1 MESKFVWTVPAVA
14 LIMAGSLG
22 FAWADTSEVKLPSP
36 VIVAKTG
43 KHCKDDPNCFN
54 RYHYA
59 IKPAAHVAPGQ
70 LFVLE
75 TRDALDSDL
84 TFDSKPQDVAAVNLN
99 LVHPLTGPV
108 FVDGAKRGDAIAV
121 TIVDI
126 APDDFGYTTIV
137 PGFGFLRD
145 VFRDPFI
152 IHWELNRLEARS
164 KDLPGIA
171 VPMNAFM
178 GTVGVLPGKP
188 EIDKWLKREKA
199 LADAGGA
206 ALTPQP
212 VDALPS
218 DICGTNGTAKDEC
231 VRTVPPRENGG
242 NLDTKETVVG
252 TTLLFPCFIDGCGL
266 FAGDVHYAQGGGEV
280 CGTAI
285 EMGAKVTMRAAIM
298 PGMASLMSTMHFEGG
313 NQLKRL
319 APSSFYAVSGL
330 PLKPEGELPVFSTY
344 LGGQKIA
351 PLANLS
357 EDVSLAARN
366 ATLNMIDFLVKEK
379 GLSREQAYT
388 LVSVAVDLNI
398 AQLVDIP
405 NLGVT
410 AIPDRMWP
418 VYRRYHLLIV
428 SQRDDERNGAL
439 TTAVVDVLSRHLPA
453 SRPQLVSA
461 ADARR
466 IGVLIATD
474 QQDVAIMQADS
485 AEALF
490 LAKPPFDDIHE
501 APLRI
506 IVTFGSYV
514 FVCRPDFMARHAY
527 LLAQTLS
534 AHADA
539 LPAAASAPKGVVPAH
554 RGAQAFFAGE

>member
-1 MESKFVWTVPAVA
+1 M
-14 LIMAGSLG
+14 
-22 FAWADTSEVKLPSP
+22 VKQ
-36 VIVAKTG
+36 A
-43 KHCKDDPNCFN
+43 
-54 RYHYA
+54 
-59 IKPAAHVAPGQ
+59 Q

-84 TFDSKPQDVAAVNLN
+84 TFASTAQDVAAVNLN

-108 FVDGAKRGDAIAV
+108 YFEGAKRGDALAV

-145 VFRDPFI
+145 VFRDPYI
-152 IHWELNRLEARS
+152 VHWSLTRLEARS
-164 KDLPGIA
+164 KDLPGIS

-188 EIDKWLKREKA
+188 ELEKWIKREKA

-212 VDALPS
+212 VDALPA
-218 DICGTNGTAKDEC
+218 DLCGVNGTAKDEC
-231 VRTVPPRENGG
+231 VRTIPPRENGG

-285 EMGAKVTMRAAIM
+285 EMGAKVTMRAKVL
-298 PGMASLMSTMHFEGG
+298 PGMASLLSTMHFEGG
-313 NQLKRL
+313 EGQLKKL

-330 PLKPEGELPVFSTY
+330 PLKPEGELPPFSTY

-366 ATLNMIDFLVKEK
+366 ATLNMIDFLVATK
-379 GLSREQAYT
+379 GLTREQAYVLT
-388 LVSVAVDLNI
+388 SVAVDLNI
-398 AQLVDIP
+398 AQLVDVP

-410 AIPDRMWP
+410 AI
-418 VYRRYHLLIV
+418 LN
-428 SQRDDERNGAL
+428 RD
-439 TTAVVDVLSRHLPA
+439 
-453 SRPQLVSA
+453 
-461 ADARR
+461 
-466 IGVLIATD
+466 
-474 QQDVAIMQADS
+474 
-485 AEALF
+485 
-490 LAKPPFDDIHE
+490 
-501 APLRI
+501 
-506 IVTFGSYV
+506 V
-514 FVCRPDFMARHAY
+514 FQPE
-527 LLAQTLS
+527 Q
-534 AHADA
+534 
-539 LPAAASAPKGVVPAH
+539 K
-554 RGAQAFFAGE
+554 

>member
-1 MESKFVWTVPAVA
+1 MMKSKFSWTMHAVT
-14 LIMAGSLG
+14 LFLVGYWGS
-22 FAWADTSEVKLPSP
+22 AWADTSDVKLPAP

-43 KHCKDDPNCFN
+43 KHCKDDPHCFN

-145 VFRDPFI
+145 VFREPFI

-188 EIDKWLKREKA
+188 ELEKWLKREKA

-218 DICGTNGTAKDEC
+218 DLCGTNGTAKDEC

-285 EMGAKVTMRAAIM
+285 EMGAKVTMQAKIM
-298 PGMASLMSTMHFEGG
+298 PGMASLLSTMHFEGG
-313 NQLKRL
+313 SQLKHL
-319 APSSFYAVSGL
+319 APGSFYAVSGL
-330 PLKPEGELPVFSTY
+330 PLKPEGELPVFDTY

-379 GLSREQAYT
+379 GLTREQAYT
-388 LVSVAVDLNI
+388 VVSVAVDLNI

-410 AIPDRMWP
+410 AI
-418 VYRRYHLLIV
+418 LN
-428 SQRDDERNGAL
+428 RD
-439 TTAVVDVLSRHLPA
+439 
-453 SRPQLVSA
+453 
-461 ADARR
+461 
-466 IGVLIATD
+466 I
-474 QQDVAIMQADS
+474 
-485 AEALF
+485 F
-490 LAKPPFDDIHE
+490 KP
-501 APLRI
+501 
-506 IVTFGSYV
+506 
-514 FVCRPDFMARHAY
+514 
-527 LLAQTLS
+527 
-534 AHADA
+534 
-539 LPAAASAPKGVVPAH
+539 
-554 RGAQAFFAGE
+554 

>member
-1 MESKFVWTVPAVA
+1 MRTASLSKIA
-14 LIMAGSLG
+14 LAFL
-22 FAWADTSEVKLPSP
+22 FACGGGASWADTSDVKGPAP
-36 VIVAKTG
+36 IVIGKSG
-43 KHCKDDPNCFN
+43 KHCKDDPHCFN
-54 RYHYA
+54 RYHPN
-59 IKPAAHVAPGQ
+59 IKPATTVQQDQ

-84 TFDSKPQDVAAVNLN
+84 TFASTAQDVAAVNLN

-108 FVDGAKRGDAIAV
+108 YFEGAKRGDALAV
-121 TIVDI
+121 TIIDI

-145 VFRDPFI
+145 VFRDPYI
-152 IHWELNRLEARS
+152 VHWNLTRNEARS
-164 KDLPGIA
+164 KDLPGIS

-178 GTVGVLPGKP
+178 GTVGVLPGRP
-188 EIDKWLKREKA
+188 ELEKWLKREKA

-212 VDALPS
+212 VDALPA
-218 DICGTNGTAKDEC
+218 DLCGANGPAKDEC

-285 EMGAKVTMRAAIM
+285 EMGAKVTMRAKVL
-298 PGMASLMSTMHFEGG
+298 PGMASLLSTMHFEGSEG
-313 NQLKRL
+313 QLKKL

-330 PLKPEGELPVFSTY
+330 PLKPEGQLPPFSTY

-366 ATLNMIDFLVKEK
+366 ATLNMIDFLVKTK
-379 GLSREQAYT
+379 GLTREQAYVLT
-388 LVSVAVDLNI
+388 SVAVDLNI
-398 AQLVDIP
+398 AQLVDVP

-410 AIPDRMWP
+410 AI
-418 VYRRYHLLIV
+418 LN
-428 SQRDDERNGAL
+428 RD
-439 TTAVVDVLSRHLPA
+439 
-453 SRPQLVSA
+453 
-461 ADARR
+461 
-466 IGVLIATD
+466 
-474 QQDVAIMQADS
+474 
-485 AEALF
+485 
-490 LAKPPFDDIHE
+490 
-501 APLRI
+501 
-506 IVTFGSYV
+506 V
-514 FVCRPDFMARHAY
+514 FQPE
-527 LLAQTLS
+527 Q
-534 AHADA
+534 
-539 LPAAASAPKGVVPAH
+539 K
-554 RGAQAFFAGE
+554 

>member
-1 MESKFVWTVPAVA
+1 MQTASLSNMAVA
-14 LIMAGSLG
+14 FLFVCSSGGAS
-22 FAWADTSEVKLPSP
+22 WADTSDVKGPAP
-36 VIVAKTG
+36 VVIGKSG

-54 RYHYA
+54 RYHPN
-59 IKPAAHVAPGQ
+59 IRPAATVTQDQ

-84 TFDSKPQDVAAVNLN
+84 TFASTAQDVAAVNLN

-108 FVDGAKRGDAIAV
+108 YFEGAKRGDALAV

-145 VFRDPFI
+145 VFRDPYI
-152 IHWELNRLEARS
+152 VHWSLTRLEARS
-164 KDLPGIA
+164 KDLPGIS

-188 EIDKWLKREKA
+188 ELDKWIKREKT

-212 VDALPS
+212 VDALPV
-218 DICGTNGTAKDEC
+218 DLCGINGTAKDEC
-231 VRTVPPRENGG
+231 VRTIPPRENGG

-285 EMGAKVTMRAAIM
+285 EMGAKVTMRAKVL
-298 PGMASLMSTMHFEGG
+298 PGMASLLSTMHFEGSES
-313 NQLKRL
+313 QLKKL

-330 PLKPEGELPVFSTY
+330 PLKPEGELPPFSTY

-366 ATLNMIDFLVKEK
+366 ATLNMIDFLVATK
-379 GLSREQAYT
+379 GLTREQAYVLT
-388 LVSVAVDLNI
+388 SVAVDLNI
-398 AQLVDIP
+398 AQLVDVP

-410 AIPDRMWP
+410 AI
-418 VYRRYHLLIV
+418 LN
-428 SQRDDERNGAL
+428 RDIFQPE
-439 TTAVVDVLSRHLPA
+439 
-453 SRPQLVSA
+453 Q
-461 ADARR
+461 
-466 IGVLIATD
+466 
-474 QQDVAIMQADS
+474 
-485 AEALF
+485 
-490 LAKPPFDDIHE
+490 K
-501 APLRI
+501 
-506 IVTFGSYV
+506 
-514 FVCRPDFMARHAY
+514 
-527 LLAQTLS
+527 
-534 AHADA
+534 
-539 LPAAASAPKGVVPAH
+539 
-554 RGAQAFFAGE
+554 